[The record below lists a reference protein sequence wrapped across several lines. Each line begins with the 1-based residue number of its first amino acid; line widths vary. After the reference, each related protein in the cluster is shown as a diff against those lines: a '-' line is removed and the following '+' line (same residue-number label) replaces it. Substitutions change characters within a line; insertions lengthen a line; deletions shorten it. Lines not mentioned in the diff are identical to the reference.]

1 MKHVLTLAIA
11 LVASPALAAPP
22 YACHHDPVCQAKRDG
37 ISVQEAK
44 RRESG
49 AEPSNS
55 SPHALACMKKY
66 GFTYAEWRAYTVPA
80 SKAEPY
86 RRCRDGRG

>member
-1 MKHVLTLAIA
+1 MKYVLTLAIA
-11 LVASPALAAPP
+11 LIASPALAAPP

-37 ISVQEAK
+37 ISVGEAK
-44 RRESG
+44 RRDTQGSD
-49 AEPSNS
+49 S
-55 SPHALACMKKY
+55 SPRALACMKKY
-66 GFTYAEWRAYTVPA
+66 GFTLAEWHAYSVPT